1 MINTFTFN
9 GRTSNEF
16 GVYISGLQS
25 FDTPQKSIE
34 TIVVPGRN
42 GTLTIDNNR
51 YENIPVSFL
60 CFIPNNFKTNYASL
74 RNFLLSGSAGYLR
87 LEDTYHPNEFRLA
100 RYVKGIE
107 PDLSQMIQS
116 GSFTLE
122 FDCEPQRF
130 LTSGETVTELTAD
143 GTISNLTRFISKPLV
158 RVYGAGVLTIGST
171 QLTITT
177 AGSEYID
184 IDSEAQDISEGTT
197 NRNSNVE
204 LTSGEFPEL
213 VPGDN
218 GIVIGAGIS
227 KVQITPRWWQL

>member
-9 GRTSNEF
+9 GRTSSEF

-60 CFIPNNFKTNYASL
+60 CFIPNNFKTNYESL

-87 LEDTYHPNEFRLA
+87 LEDTYHPNEYRMA

-143 GTISNLTRFISKPLV
+143 GTINNPTLFNSKPLI
-158 RVYGAGVLTIGST
+158 RVCGSGVLTIGST

-177 AGSEYID
+177 AGTAYID

-204 LTSGEFPEL
+204 LTEFPEL

>member
-9 GRTSNEF
+9 GRTSSEF

-60 CFIPNNFKTNYASL
+60 CFIPNNFKTNYESL

-87 LEDTYHPNEFRLA
+87 LEDTYHPNEYRLA

-107 PDLSQMIQS
+107 PDLSQEIKA

-130 LTSGETVTELTAD
+130 LTSGEIITELTAD
-143 GTISNLTRFISKPLV
+143 GTISNLTRFNSKPLV
-158 RVYGAGVLTIGST
+158 RIFGAGGLTIGST

-177 AGSEYID
+177 AGTAYID

-204 LTSGEFPEL
+204 LTEFPEL